1 MWGEGSQG
9 VGAAKAP
16 ELAKYPPASRF
27 SFTPQTRNRYTV
39 AMHTGDWIAC
49 FGREPSLSAWEL
61 YRVTGQDFRFLHKEL
76 AVVPPVAGHTLAQL
90 QQRCGGLVKVGEVL
104 GTAADLASVHA
115 TLVQEWPSLVPAG
128 STARVQFGVSVYD
141 AGGGTLP
148 QVRKEAKNLAQGLKR
163 ELVEKGRSARLV
175 IAKEPVLPAAA
186 LIQGKI
192 LERGFEILIL
202 NTPDGLVWGK
212 TVAVQDIS
220 GYGNRDV
227 GRPRRDATSGMLP
240 PKLAQIMVNLTAPKP
255 HAILLDP
262 FCGSGTILQEAALLG
277 VEHIVGADMSDKAVQ
292 DSTVNVSWLQAHTQV
307 TKDIRVFRAD
317 AGDIA
322 KHVKPN
328 SIDVIA
334 TEPYLGPPQRGTPQ
348 GRVLLPLISALSQQ
362 YEQWVNALAAVLRPG
377 GRAAMVWPFFQ
388 VEKRGYFLQLQ
399 DAVKKAGLRVISP
412 PTWMP
417 EQAWFRSTPR
427 GTVLYSRPDQ
437 VVGREIALLEK
448 QS

>member
-1 MWGEGSQG
+1 
-9 VGAAKAP
+9 
-16 ELAKYPPASRF
+16 
-27 SFTPQTRNRYTV
+27 
-39 AMHTGDWIAC
+39 MHTGDWIAC

-61 YRVTGQDFRFLHKEL
+61 YRVTGQDFGTLHKEV
-76 AVVPPVAGHTLAQL
+76 AVLPPMPGHSLVQL

-104 GTAADLASVHA
+104 GIAPDLVSLHA
-115 TLVQEWPSLVPAG
+115 TLVQAWPQLVPAG
-128 STARVQFGVSVYD
+128 STARVHFGVSVYG
-141 AGGGTLP
+141 AGGATLP

-163 ELVEKGRSARLV
+163 ELVERGRSARLV

-202 NTPDGLVWGK
+202 TTPDGLVWGK

-220 GYGNRDV
+220 GYGNRDL

-240 PKLAQIMVNLTAPKP
+240 PKLAQIMVNLTAPRPK
-255 HAILLDP
+255 ATLLDP

-277 VEHIVGADMSDKAVQ
+277 LEHIVGADMSDKAVQ
-292 DSTVNVSWLQAHTQV
+292 DSTVNVQWLQEHSQV
-307 TKDIRVFRAD
+307 TKDINVFRAD
-317 AGDIA
+317 AGEIT
-322 KHVKPN
+322 KHVQPN

-334 TEPYLGPPQRGTPQ
+334 TEPYLGPPQRGVPA
-348 GRVLLPLISALSQQ
+348 GRVLLPLVSALSRQ
-362 YEQWVNALAAVLRPG
+362 YEQWLQAMADVLQPG
-377 GRAAMVWPFFQ
+377 GRLAMVWPFFQ

-399 DAVKKAGLRVISP
+399 DAVKKAGLQVISP
-412 PTWMP
+412 PAWMP

-448 QS
+448 HA